1 MGKIPYKEF
10 AAMLNTQKSLA
21 DQYAK
26 SKPFPHI
33 VLNNIW
39 PDKMLSQVADE
50 CRKFEDWDEEKKFFG
65 SIGKRSCRTNSK
77 LPPAVLALVNHCNSS
92 YFLEKLEG
100 LTGESGL
107 IPDPYLYGGGIHSTI
122 NQGFLKMHAD
132 FNWHQHLKLYRRL
145 NLLIYLNKDWNE
157 SWGGALQLASLKKS
171 GLEVSQS
178 IMPNFNK
185 TVIFTT
191 TDSSYHGH
199 PEPMNLPNGR
209 ARNSLA
215 LYYYVSQKPKETS
228 ALKRLQTDYR
238 FLDGSQMHN

>member
-1 MGKIPYKEF
+1 MLFLNEEKLNLAKVKKEFFPYFHVENALSQELDSLDLINDFPDIEAGGSFPSDDLAEGFIKQLVQELEGSEFKSILENKLDIDLQETEVITTLRGYSRARDGKIH
-10 AAMLNTQKSLA
+10 TDSQ
-21 DQYAK
+21 
-26 SKPFPHI
+26 SK
-33 VLNNIW
+33 VL
-39 PDKMLSQVADE
+39 
-50 CRKFEDWDEEKKFFG
+50 
-65 SIGKRSCRTNSK
+65 T
-77 LPPAVLALVNHCNSS
+77 VLL
-92 YFLEKLEG
+92 
-100 LTGESGL
+100 
-107 IPDPYLYGGGIHSTI
+107 
-122 NQGFLKMHAD
+122 
-132 FNWHQHLKLYRRL
+132 
-145 NLLIYLNKDWNE
+145 YLNKDWNE
-157 SWGGALQLASLKKS
+157 SWGGALQLASLEKS